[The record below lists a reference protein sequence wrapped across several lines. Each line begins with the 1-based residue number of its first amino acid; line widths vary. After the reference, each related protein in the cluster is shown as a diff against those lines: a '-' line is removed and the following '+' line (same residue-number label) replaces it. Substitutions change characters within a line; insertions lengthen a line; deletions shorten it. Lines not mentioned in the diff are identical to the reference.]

1 MYPSKTKL
9 TVKMFSLSQFPNHH
23 PLSHVNP
30 NQNKQ
35 SPYTAAPST
44 VGHLFAP
51 LKRAETQTFATPRTH
66 TVQEPNSSRSY
77 HNRSPPRANS
87 VCISAN
93 TERERERE
101 KSNEPGGATTY
112 LLQHITH
119 VSSKHRPLSLSS
131 SSRFTVTGEEYSV
144 REKESAPNS
153 HRHDGPVCTDHL
165 RLQHKALQDAATYSK
180 VIVILYV
187 RRV

>member
-93 TERERERE
+93 TEREKERER
-101 KSNEPGGATTY
+101 SRTNLVV
-112 LLQHITH
+112 LLPTFYNTSPTFLQNID
-119 VSSKHRPLSLSS
+119 RY
-131 SSRFTVTGEEYSV
+131 RCRRRRG
-144 REKESAPNS
+144 
-153 HRHDGPVCTDHL
+153 L
-165 RLQHKALQDAATYSK
+165 R
-180 VIVILYV
+180 
-187 RRV
+187 